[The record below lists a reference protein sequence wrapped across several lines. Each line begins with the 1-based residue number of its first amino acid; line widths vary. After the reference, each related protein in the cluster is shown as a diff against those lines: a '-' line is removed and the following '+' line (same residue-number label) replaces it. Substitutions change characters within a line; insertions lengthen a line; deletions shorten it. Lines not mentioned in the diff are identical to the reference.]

1 MQPLGYSSTPPR
13 PQNISYLRQ
22 VPMPPTTL
30 YDPLFF
36 NSMLQPDQVPFN
48 PRSPQLSYHGQPIN
62 NIELPVATHYNSIM
76 PASSISSRIPP
87 VPIDGEQF
95 NKKSPVMP
103 MNMTVL
109 DQQHYSNFNN
119 APHQRSFKPSTSNE
133 PSNLPRFTGD
143 NNQRQIEIMPN
154 ATDPDDHLRGSVM
167 PRPSLLHRS
176 QNEKR
181 PEENGT
187 VDVYGANYAD
197 STHIQTEQREG
208 GLQSARLAI
217 TNQKNRSSPTK
228 EQGTML
234 GGRGRTRATKRQE
247 VGESSTSMS
256 SKRFRREVVVRKES
270 SVTQEVI
277 KLGST
282 QPQENNEA
290 ANSNVSSRPRNDS
303 RKINNAVYDPS
314 FEGMGLAVDPH
325 LRFFSS
331 T

>member
-1 MQPLGYSSTPPR
+1 MQPPGYSSTPPR
-13 PQNISYLRQ
+13 PQNISYRRQ
-22 VPMPPTTL
+22 VPVPPSTL
-30 YDPLFF
+30 YDPLVF

-48 PRSPQLSYHGQPIN
+48 PRPPQLPYHGQSIN
-62 NIELPVATHYNSIM
+62 GIELPVATHYNSIV
-76 PASSISSRIPP
+76 PAFSISSRIPP
-87 VPIDGEQF
+87 VPLDGQQS

-103 MNMTVL
+103 MNMTAL
-109 DQQHYSNFNN
+109 GQQYYSNFNI
-119 APHQRSFKPSTSNE
+119 APHQRSFGSSISNE
-133 PSNLPRFTGD
+133 PSTLPRFTCN
-143 NNQRQIEIMPN
+143 NNQQQIEIMPN

-167 PRPSLLHRS
+167 LRPSLLPRS

-181 PEENGT
+181 LVENGT
-187 VDVYGANYAD
+187 GDVYGANYAD

-208 GLQSARLAI
+208 GIQSARLAI

-228 EQGTML
+228 EQGTIL
-234 GGRGRTRATKRQE
+234 GRRGRTRATKRQD

-256 SKRFRREVVVRKES
+256 SKRFKREVVVRKES

-277 KLGST
+277 KFGST

-290 ANSNVSSRPRNDS
+290 ANSNVSSRPSTDS